1 MSNGN
6 TLRIAVV
13 VCCGLPLLF
22 LHVAWANAALIG
34 YSLTAVLFGILLIG
48 EYPPFGTGW
57 FWKTMV
63 PIIIMHLAVVFGL
76 VLVTLGFPEINK
88 LPRVVY
94 GLLAVVL
101 VVEWRLALRIIET
114 FEPKS
119 E

>member
-1 MSNGN
+1 MRSGN
-6 TLRIAVV
+6 TLRIVVV

-22 LHVAWANAALIG
+22 LHEAWANSALIG

-57 FWKTMV
+57 FWKTIVPVIIVHSMV
-63 PIIIMHLAVVFGL
+63 VLG
-76 VLVTLGFPEINK
+76 LVTLTLEFPEINR

-94 GLLAVVL
+94 GLLGIIL
-101 VVEWRLALRIIET
+101 VAEWRLALRIIGT
-114 FEPKS
+114 FGPKG